1 MSRLS
6 KEDWLQAGLELLS
19 DYDQSHINIQN
30 LCEYLDI
37 TRGSFYH
44 HFSGMPEYIQELLNH
59 WREENTELLLDA
71 AQGLKGGVAAKH
83 IIQSLVPIAHRKAE
97 LSLRSWSYYQSSIQP
112 VIEKMDTLRLDYL
125 SEAYQRQGLS
135 PDHARRLAKIQYAV
149 LLGLQQIHPDMETQ
163 ELQDMYQ
170 FFSGL
175 IGTVESSG

>member
-44 HFSGMPEYIQELLNH
+44 HFDSMPSYTKELLQY
-59 WREENTELLLDA
+59 WRDSNKELLLDA
-71 AQGLKGGVAAKH
+71 AQGLKGGVSARQVM
-83 IIQSLVPIAHRKAE
+83 QSLVPIAHRKAE
-97 LSLRSWSYYQSSIQP
+97 LSIRSWAYYQNEVRVMIQK
-112 VIEKMDTLRLDYL
+112 IDALRLDYL

-135 PDHARRLAKIQYAV
+135 LEHANRLSKIQYAV
-149 LLGLQQIHPDMETQ
+149 LLGLQQVHPEMETQ
-163 ELQDMYQ
+163 ELQDIYQ

-175 IGTVESSG
+175 IGHVETL